1 MCAAWERRRGC
12 ACGAAGGE
20 GGSGA
25 RSARWGTVGSEV
37 REGVE
42 NAWPQWRGKGQH
54 KRAFFWGGGATRV
67 NFYLIKPSWTPLGS
81 AHLLLLL
88 SVNRRKRRVWL
99 KTSRALKGSKD
110 ANPLDERLEGFLYPR
125 SGWF

>member
-1 MCAAWERRRGC
+1 MPGHN
-12 ACGAAGGE
+12 GE
-20 GGSGA
+20 GK
-25 RSARWGTVGSEV
+25 
-37 REGVE
+37 
-42 NAWPQWRGKGQH
+42 GKGSI
-54 KRAFFWGGGATRV
+54 KGLFFGGGATRV
-67 NFYLIKPSWTPLGS
+67 SFYLIKPLGALLEN